1 MKAKVIDSTEHL
13 RQQQPPRLEDTP
25 QYKEALV
32 NATNDLL
39 GETIGNLGDARARV
53 ALYERSLQQLQQ
65 QNQTLHQ
72 QLAEQQE
79 TPPANPEELE
89 KLQRRLDAETRERQ
103 ALEGQLK
110 ELRKKAQEAEALQA
124 QLNSMRRHRDEA
136 QEELEQA
143 HQEAA
148 KQNHDN
154 EQLRARVKDQ
164 NHDNAALLNL
174 VADIRAAAGDPDGKL
189 MQEDLVKHIE
199 QLVAN
204 QKKPRKKAAPKK
216 K

>member
-13 RQQQPPRLEDTP
+13 RQQQQQQPRQPRLEDTP

-53 ALYERSLQQLQQ
+53 ALYEQSLRQLQAQLQALQQ
-65 QNQTLHQ
+65 Q
-72 QLAEQQE
+72 AEE
-79 TPPANPEELE
+79 KADPAEIA
-89 KLQRRLDAETRERQ
+89 KLQRQVDAETRERQ

>member
-1 MKAKVIDSTEHL
+1 MKAKVIDHPA
-13 RQQQPPRLEDTP
+13 QQQQRPSRLEDTP

-32 NATNDLL
+32 DATNDLL

-65 QNQTLHQ
+65 QNQILQQ
-72 QLAEQQE
+72 QLAERQE
-79 TPPANPEELE
+79 KPDTPPANPEELE

-103 ALEGQLK
+103 ALEGQLR

-124 QLNSMRRHRDEA
+124 QLNSMRRHRDEV

-143 HQEAA
+143 RQAA
-148 KQNHDN
+148 AN
-154 EQLRARVKDQ
+154 Q

-174 VADIRAAAGDPDGKL
+174 VADIRAAAGDPEGKL
-189 MQEDLVKHIE
+189 MQEDLVAHIAG
-199 QLVAN
+199 LVAN

>member
-1 MKAKVIDSTEHL
+1 MKAKVIDHPSQ
-13 RQQQPPRLEDTP
+13 RPPRLEDTP

-32 NATNDLL
+32 HATNDLL

-79 TPPANPEELE
+79 TPPEELS

-124 QLNSMRRHRDEA
+124 QLNSMRRHRDEV

-143 HQEAA
+143 RQAA
-148 KQNHDN
+148 ANQNHDN